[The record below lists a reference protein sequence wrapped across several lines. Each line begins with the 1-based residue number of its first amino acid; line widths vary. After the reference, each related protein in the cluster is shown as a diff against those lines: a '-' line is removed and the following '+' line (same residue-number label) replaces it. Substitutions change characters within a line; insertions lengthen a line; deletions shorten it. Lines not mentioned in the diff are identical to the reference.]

1 MRFVVDLID
10 KIIIIISSI
19 IVDFIINDVIVDEV
33 EFMVR
38 ILVFYII
45 VGFIYCLVMDSLK
58 I

>member
-10 KIIIIISSI
+10 KIIIIIGSI